1 MPFLSSP
8 ITFDRFARLLIALAV
23 VLSLWFAV
31 SYLSPVLIPF
41 AAAGVLTY
49 LLNPV
54 CNFLQHTC
62 RLRYRV
68 VCVLLTI
75 ALAFAVVV
83 GLLWLCVP
91 PIVHELS
98 LLKDAAIAY
107 FTDHG
112 QNNASI
118 PDAVRHM
125 VDSQFAD
132 VDVVSLL
139 ESDNVQG
146 LVKEVLPPVWALFRS
161 AASLLVSVV
170 ASLIGLL
177 YLFFLLLDYERYR
190 RSWQQLVPAKYRPL
204 ARQVVGDIIHYMCGY
219 FRGQFFIALSNC
231 VMFTLGFLVIGFPMP
246 VALGCFIGIISFVPY
261 LQLFGILPATLL
273 ALLEASKTGEN
284 FWLLT
289 LGMLAVYVVVQVIQD
304 TIVTPRV
311 MGHIMGLSPAIVL
324 LALTAG
330 AFVGGIGGLMVSLP
344 LTTIALT
351 YYRRYAVRDGAS
363 PTNV

>member
-62 RLRYRV
+62 CLRYRV

-98 LLKDAAIAY
+98 QLKDAAIAY

-146 LVKEVLPPVWALFRS
+146 LVKEVLPPVWALFRT

-284 FWLLT
+284 FWLIILYCFIVF
-289 LGMLAVYVVVQVIQD
+289 LVVQGIQD
-304 TIVTPRV
+304 LVLTPR
-311 MGHIMGLSPAIVL
+311 IMGRMMGLRPAVILLSLSVWGYL
-324 LALTAG
+324 LG
-330 AFVGGIGGLMVSLP
+330 FIGLIIALP
-344 LTTIALT
+344 LTTILIS
-351 YYRRYAVRDGAS
+351 YYRFFVLKEERKGEK
-363 PTNV
+363 

>member
-107 FTDHG
+107 F
-112 QNNASI
+112 AS
-118 PDAVRHM
+118 PEAG
-125 VDSQFAD
+125 A
-132 VDVVSLL
+132 
-139 ESDNVQG
+139 
-146 LVKEVLPPVWALFRS
+146 
-161 AASLLVSVV
+161 
-170 ASLIGLL
+170 
-177 YLFFLLLDYERYR
+177 
-190 RSWQQLVPAKYRPL
+190 
-204 ARQVVGDIIHYMCGY
+204 
-219 FRGQFFIALSNC
+219 
-231 VMFTLGFLVIGFPMP
+231 
-246 VALGCFIGIISFVPY
+246 
-261 LQLFGILPATLL
+261 L
-273 ALLEASKTGEN
+273 ALLAPFRRLGTVGVGE
-284 FWLLT
+284 T
-289 LGMLAVYVVVQVIQD
+289 
-304 TIVTPRV
+304 
-311 MGHIMGLSPAIVL
+311 
-324 LALTAG
+324 
-330 AFVGGIGGLMVSLP
+330 
-344 LTTIALT
+344 
-351 YYRRYAVRDGAS
+351 
-363 PTNV
+363 